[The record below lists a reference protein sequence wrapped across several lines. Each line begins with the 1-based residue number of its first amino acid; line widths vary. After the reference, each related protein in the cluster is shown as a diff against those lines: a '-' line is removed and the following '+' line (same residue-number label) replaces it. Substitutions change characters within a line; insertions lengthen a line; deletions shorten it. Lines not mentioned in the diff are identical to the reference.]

1 MLTHAINKMQ
11 PNKAGGPDGLT
22 AECFKYLPDHM
33 VIKLLTLFTAA
44 SRLKITPKAWQNNFV
59 KLIFK
64 KGETTAISNYRPIAL
79 LNSIFKLWETILF
92 LKLQEELKL
101 PDIIEQSQFGSQK
114 DKGSI
119 DAILSINLIKE
130 ANAHLPLY
138 TATIDLSK
146 AYNRVNRSKLWIK
159 LKALGTSP
167 GLLEAIKSTY
177 QFHNEIYKIGGDT
190 SSPNYLRNGLR
201 QGSVLSPILFIIYI
215 NDLLKA
221 VQESKEGVFAA
232 NVKITKTVTGLMF
245 VDDLHILSNSIEG
258 LTNIVKVLI
267 SKAQQEDIIINLKKS
282 AIYLDKAQQE
292 QTNIINNI
300 KNCNTLKH
308 LLIKDKGTYLG
319 AETRPTKMATYQHIL
334 ARKGKAKAA
343 HSEMTVRGLN
353 QDNLGRATI
362 SKIINSTISPTLTYG
377 MEAFPFTKSDYEH
390 IDKTLIDLL
399 SQTTKSSQSAPTWE
413 FYEQHITPPS
423 LTIMRNKI
431 TLYIKT
437 TRQQGLTQSLLSSF
451 PHNFLLREIKEIE
464 EDWGIDLKEYMNQYK
479 GIKLVPKKGNQRLTP
494 SQS

>member
-1 MLTHAINKMQ
+1 
-11 PNKAGGPDGLT
+11 
-22 AECFKYLPDHM
+22 
-33 VIKLLTLFTAA
+33 
-44 SRLKITPKAWQNNFV
+44 
-59 KLIFK
+59 
-64 KGETTAISNYRPIAL
+64 
-79 LNSIFKLWETILF
+79 
-92 LKLQEELKL
+92 
-101 PDIIEQSQFGSQK
+101 
-114 DKGSI
+114 
-119 DAILSINLIKE
+119 
-130 ANAHLPLY
+130 
-138 TATIDLSK
+138 
-146 AYNRVNRSKLWIK
+146 
-159 LKALGTSP
+159 
-167 GLLEAIKSTY
+167 
-177 QFHNEIYKIGGDT
+177 
-190 SSPNYLRNGLR
+190 
-201 QGSVLSPILFIIYI
+201 
-215 NDLLKA
+215 
-221 VQESKEGVFAA
+221 
-232 NVKITKTVTGLMF
+232 MF

-258 LTNIVKVLI
+258 FTNIVKVLI

-399 SQTTKSSQSAPTWE
+399 SQTTKSSQSAPTWD

-423 LTIMRNKI
+423 LSIMRNKI
-431 TLYIKT
+431 
-437 TRQQGLTQSLLSSF
+437 
-451 PHNFLLREIKEIE
+451 P
-464 EDWGIDLKEYMNQYK
+464 
-479 GIKLVPKKGNQRLTP
+479 LV
-494 SQS
+494 S